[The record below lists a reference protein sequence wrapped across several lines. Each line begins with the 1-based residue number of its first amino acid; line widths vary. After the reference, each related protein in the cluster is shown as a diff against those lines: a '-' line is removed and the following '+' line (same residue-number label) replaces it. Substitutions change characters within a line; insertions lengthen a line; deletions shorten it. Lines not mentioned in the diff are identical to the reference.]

1 MRPSRIVT
9 VTMGALLLAAGVRA
23 ASEGPA
29 PSADEALQQLM
40 AGNKRYAEGKATR
53 RHQDAVRRTEVAKG
67 QKPMA
72 TILSCS
78 DSRVP
83 PEIVF
88 DQGLGDLFV
97 VRVAGNIAEAH
108 GVGSIEYAVEH
119 LGSRLI
125 VVLGHERCGAVDATL
140 KGGEA
145 HGHIQWLVD
154 AIRPAVEKAKG
165 KPGDA
170 LDNAVTSNVA
180 MTVEQLKSSM
190 MPSLGVMLA
199 ERGVKIVG
207 ARYDLDSGV
216 VELLP

>member
-1 MRPSRIVT
+1 M
-9 VTMGALLLAAGVRA
+9 
-23 ASEGPA
+23 
-29 PSADEALQQLM
+29 
-40 AGNKRYAEGKATR
+40 
-53 RHQDAVRRTEVAKG
+53 
-67 QKPMA
+67 
-72 TILSCS
+72 
-78 DSRVP
+78 
-83 PEIVF
+83 
-88 DQGLGDLFV
+88 

-119 LGSRLI
+119 LGARLV

-140 KGGEA
+140 KVGEA
-145 HGHIQWLVD
+145 HGHIRWLVD

-180 MTVEQLKSSM
+180 MVVEQLKTSM
-190 MPSLGVMLA
+190 TPSLGVMLA

>member
-1 MRPSRIVT
+1 MS
-9 VTMGALLLAAGVRA
+9 LLLLVRNADDMRCAAKA
-23 ASEGPA
+23 A
-29 PSADEALQQLM
+29 
-40 AGNKRYAEGKATR
+40 
-53 RHQDAVRRTEVAKG
+53 
-67 QKPMA
+67 
-72 TILSCS
+72 SCS

-170 LDNAVTSNVA
+170 LDNAVTGGAAKCVRVPPTEAFTKSRPSVA
-180 MTVEQLKSSM
+180 
-190 MPSLGVMLA
+190 
-199 ERGVKIVG
+199 
-207 ARYDLDSGV
+207 
-216 VELLP
+216 

>member
-9 VTMGALLLAAGVRA
+9 VSVCAMLLAVREHAAGDA
-23 ASEGPA
+23 AA
-29 PSADEALQQLM
+29 LNADEALKQLM

-108 GVGSIEYAVEH
+108 GLGSIEYAAEH

-125 VVLGHERCGAVDATL
+125 VVLGHERCGAVEATL

-154 AIRPAVEKAKG
+154 AISPAVDKARG

-180 MTVEQLKSSM
+180 MVVQRLKA
-190 MPSLGVMLA
+190 LMLA
-199 ERGVKIVG
+199 SMLVERGVKIVG
-207 ARYDLDSGV
+207 ARYDLDTGV

>member
-40 AGNKRYAEGKATR
+40 AGNKRYAEGKASR

-88 DQGLGDLFV
+88 DQGGRP
-97 VRVAGNIAEAH
+97 VRGAGRGQH
-108 GVGSIEYAVEH
+108 CGSP
-119 LGSRLI
+119 R
-125 VVLGHERCGAVDATL
+125 R
-140 KGGEA
+140 
-145 HGHIQWLVD
+145 
-154 AIRPAVEKAKG
+154 R
-165 KPGDA
+165 
-170 LDNAVTSNVA
+170 
-180 MTVEQLKSSM
+180 
-190 MPSLGVMLA
+190 
-199 ERGVKIVG
+199 
-207 ARYDLDSGV
+207 
-216 VELLP
+216 